1 MTNQQLPPPEPA
13 DRGDPSFIPFLRS
26 IGLEM
31 IVYAPLLVVYLLVVL
46 RFFNDPLFELARTNT
61 VIYAVVGLGAI
72 VAQSV
77 LLEILTTWLLR
88 RFGVRL

>member
-1 MTNQQLPPPEPA
+1 LTKQLPAPEPTPA
-13 DRGDPSFIPFLRS
+13 RDPSFIPFLRS
-26 IGLEM
+26 LGLEM
-31 IVYAPLLVVYLLVVL
+31 IVYAPLLVIYLLVVL
-46 RFFNDPLFELARTNT
+46 RFFKDPLFELAQTNL
-61 VIYAVVGLGAI
+61 VIYAVVGLAAI